1 MAKLSIAYLESL
13 TIKEIYALA
22 KEHKI
27 TYYSKLTK
35 RELIFALLKSNA
47 EKEGFFFMEGV
58 LEIIPNEGF
67 GFYALSTIHLVRKIF
82 TSLLPKL
89 DVSS

>member
-13 TIKEIYALA
+13 TIKDIYSLA

-27 TYYSKLTK
+27 AYYSKLTK

-58 LEIIPNEGF
+58 LEIIPHE
-67 GFYALSTIHLVRKIF
+67 
-82 TSLLPKL
+82 
-89 DVSS
+89 

>member
-35 RELIFALLKSNA
+35 RELIFALLK
-47 EKEGFFFMEGV
+47 
-58 LEIIPNEGF
+58 
-67 GFYALSTIHLVRKIF
+67 
-82 TSLLPKL
+82 
-89 DVSS
+89 

>member
-13 TIKEIYALA
+13 TIKDIYSLA

-27 TYYSKLTK
+27 AYYSKLTK

-47 EKEGFFFMEGV
+47 EKEGFFFM
-58 LEIIPNEGF
+58 
-67 GFYALSTIHLVRKIF
+67 
-82 TSLLPKL
+82 
-89 DVSS
+89 